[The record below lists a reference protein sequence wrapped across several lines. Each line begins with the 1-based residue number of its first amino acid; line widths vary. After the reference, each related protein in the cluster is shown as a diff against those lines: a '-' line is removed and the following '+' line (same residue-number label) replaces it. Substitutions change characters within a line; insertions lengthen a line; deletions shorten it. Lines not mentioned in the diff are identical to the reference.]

1 MSENNIENKTDLQN
15 KPDQRRF
22 SGELDAASESLSEAL
37 RISFFILKIIMV
49 VLVILFFVSGVRT
62 VAPDEQAIV
71 LKFGKIRGV
80 GEERVLG
87 PGLHWGFPYPIEEII
102 IIPVKKKIDFAVNSL
117 WYHQSKNEL
126 LQTDKSKIRVPE
138 SLDPEIDGYCLCRSE
153 SRVGAASSQ
162 TDYNI
167 VHSKWKVTYQID
179 DPERFF
185 RNVTVTEDR
194 MPGQTYADVI
204 EDSFSSLLQ
213 SLVEDSAVTA
223 MVNYTIDQAIKS
235 QDTITDHVKRLLQ
248 QKLDDI
254 DSGVK
259 VVFMKLVTIKWP
271 RQVDE
276 AFLDS
281 FNASQTKPKMI
292 TEAETYAKNTLNET
306 AGTVAEDLLAVI
318 EGRTKVTDEQLEDI
332 WDQVVGQCR
341 ERLGQARAYRTR
353 VVESAKADATYLN
366 NILPEYKKRPELF
379 MQKVYLDA
387 IEEVFMNVDEKI
399 IIQPSS
405 NAKSKEVRVLLN
417 RDPNIKKT
425 KPKSEETK

>member
-15 KPDQRRF
+15 QPDQGRF

-37 RISFFILKIIMV
+37 RMSFFILKIIMV
-49 VLVILFFVSGVRT
+49 VLIILFFVSGIRT

-71 LKFGKIRGV
+71 LNFGKIRGV
-80 GEERVLG
+80 GEQRVLG
-87 PGLHWGFPYPIEEII
+87 PGLHWVWPYPIDEII

-117 WYHQSKNEL
+117 WYYQSKNEL
-126 LQTDKSKIRVPE
+126 LQTDKSKIRVPK
-138 SLDPEIDGYCLCRSE
+138 SLDPEVDGYCLCRSE

-185 RNVTVTEDR
+185 RNVTVTDDL

-213 SLVEDSAVTA
+213 SLIEDSAVTA

-235 QDTITDHVKRLLQ
+235 QATITDHVKRLLQ
-248 QKLDDI
+248 QKLDQI

-271 RQVDE
+271 RQVDD

-306 AGTVAEDLLAVI
+306 AGTVAEDLLAVV
-318 EGRTKVTDEQLEDI
+318 EGRTEVTDEQLEYL

-353 VVESAKADATYLN
+353 VVEYAKADATYLN
-366 NILPEYKKRPELF
+366 NILPEYKKRPKLF
-379 MQKVYLDA
+379 VQKVYLDA

-399 IIQPSS
+399 IIQSAS
-405 NAKSKEVRVLLN
+405 NAKSREVRVLLN
-417 RDPNIKKT
+417 RDPKIKKT
-425 KPKSEETK
+425 KSKSEETK

>member
-1 MSENNIENKTDLQN
+1 MSENNMENKKDLQN
-15 KPDQRRF
+15 RPVKDRF
-22 SGELDAASESLSEAL
+22 SGELDSASESLSEAL
-37 RISFFILKIIMV
+37 RISFLILKIIMV
-49 VLVILFFVSGVRT
+49 VLVILFFVSGMRT

-71 LKFGKIRGV
+71 LKFGKIRGI
-80 GEERVLG
+80 GESRILG
-87 PGLHWGFPYPIEEII
+87 PGLHWILPYPIHEMII
-102 IIPVKKKIDFAVNSL
+102 VPVKKKIDFSVNSL
-117 WYHQSKNEL
+117 WYYQSKSEL
-126 LQTDKSKIRVPE
+126 LQTDKNRINVPK
-138 SLDPEIDGYCLCRSE
+138 SLDPEVDGYCLCRSE
-153 SRVGAASSQ
+153 SRVGAAASE

-185 RNVTVTEDR
+185 KNVTVTDDL

-204 EDSFSSLLQ
+204 EGSFSVLLQ
-213 SLVEDSAVTA
+213 SLIENSAVTA

-235 QDTITDHVKRLLQ
+235 QATITDHVQRLLQ

-254 DSGVK
+254 DSGVR

-271 RQVDE
+271 RQVDD
-276 AFLDS
+276 AFLES

-292 TEAETYAKNTLNET
+292 TEAETYATNTLNET
-306 AGTVAEDLLAVI
+306 AGTVAEDLLSVI
-318 EGRTKVTDEQLEDI
+318 EGRKQVTDEELEYL
-332 WDQVVGQCR
+332 WSQVVGQCR

-353 VVESAKADATYLN
+353 IVESAKADAIYLN
-366 NILPEYKKRPELF
+366 NILPEYKKRPKLF

-387 IEEVFMNVDEKI
+387 IEEVFANVDEKI
-399 IIQPSS
+399 IIQPAS

-425 KPKSEETK
+425 KSKSEETK

>member
-1 MSENNIENKTDLQN
+1 MSENNIENKTDLKN
-15 KPDQRRF
+15 PPDGERF

-49 VLVILFFVSGVRT
+49 VLVILFFVSGLRT

-71 LKFGKIRGV
+71 LNFGKIRGV
-80 GEERVLG
+80 GEQRVLN
-87 PGLHWGFPYPIEEII
+87 PGLHWVWPYPIDEII

-117 WYHQSKNEL
+117 WYYQSKSEL
-126 LQTDKSKIRVPE
+126 LQTDKSKIRAPE
-138 SLDPEIDGYCLCRSE
+138 SLDPEVDGYSLCRSE
-153 SRVGAASSQ
+153 SRAGAVASE

-185 RNVTVTEDR
+185 KNVTVRDDL

-204 EDSFSSLLQ
+204 GESFSPLLQ
-213 SLVEDSAVTA
+213 SLVDDSVVAA

-248 QKLDDI
+248 HKLDQI
-254 DSGVK
+254 ESGVK
-259 VVFMKLVTIKWP
+259 VVFMKLVDIKWP
-271 RQVDE
+271 RQVNE
-276 AFLDS
+276 AFIDS

-306 AGTVAEDLLAVI
+306 AGTVAEDLLAAI
-318 EGRTKVTDEQLEDI
+318 EGRTEVTDEQLEEL
-332 WDQVVGQCR
+332 WSQVVGQCR
-341 ERLGQARAYRTR
+341 EKLGQARAYRTR

-399 IIQPSS
+399 IIQPAL

>member
-1 MSENNIENKTDLQN
+1 MSENNIENKTDLQ
-15 KPDQRRF
+15 KQPDQGRF
-22 SGELDAASESLSEAL
+22 SGELDAASKSLSEAL
-37 RISFFILKIIMV
+37 RMSFFILKIIMV
-49 VLVILFFVSGVRT
+49 VLIILFFVSGIRT

-71 LKFGKIRGV
+71 LNFGKIRGV
-80 GEERVLG
+80 GEQRVLG
-87 PGLHWGFPYPIEEII
+87 PGFHWVWPYPIDEII

-117 WYHQSKNEL
+117 WYYQSKNEL

-138 SLDPEIDGYCLCRSE
+138 SLDPEVDGYCLCRSE

-185 RNVTVTEDR
+185 RNVTVTDDL

-248 QKLDDI
+248 QKLDQI

-271 RQVDE
+271 RQVDD

-306 AGTVAEDLLAVI
+306 AGTVAEDLLAVV
-318 EGRTKVTDEQLEDI
+318 EGRMEVTDEQLEYL
-332 WDQVVGQCR
+332 WDQVVGRCR

-353 VVESAKADATYLN
+353 VVEYAKADATYLN
-366 NILPEYKKRPELF
+366 NILPEYKKRPKLF
-379 MQKVYLDA
+379 VQKVYLDA

-399 IIQPSS
+399 IIQSAS
-405 NAKSKEVRVLLN
+405 NVKSREVRVLLN
-417 RDPNIKKT
+417 RDPKIKKS
-425 KPKSEETK
+425 KSEETK